1 MDFVLNNI
9 KIEILKK
16 FPTQADFA
24 QAARIS
30 ESHVSRVLR
39 GRKKL
44 NGDEL
49 EIWERVLRCDPKVL
63 EGVTRQ

>member
-1 MDFVLNNI
+1 MNQELNLV
-9 KIEILKK
+9 KIAILEK
-16 FPTQADFA
+16 FSTQADFA

-44 NGDEL
+44 NGDEFK
-49 EIWERVLRCDPKVL
+49 IWKRVLRCDPKVL
-63 EGVTRQ
+63 ESVTRE